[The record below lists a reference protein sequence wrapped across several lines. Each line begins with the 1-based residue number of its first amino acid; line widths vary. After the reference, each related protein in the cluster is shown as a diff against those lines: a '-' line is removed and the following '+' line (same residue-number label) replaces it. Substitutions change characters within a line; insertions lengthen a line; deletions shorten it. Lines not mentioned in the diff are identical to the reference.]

1 MLSEVQVLV
10 TYLQKDKVNLREL
23 LKEHLVD
30 IKPQQKVNVNHNH
43 TQKQKQMGLISTTLP
58 DYKQP
63 GTLDLLSVHLV
74 ELSLK

>member
-10 TYLQKDKVNLREL
+10 TYLQKDKVYLREL
-23 LKEHLVD
+23 LKEHLVV
-30 IKPQQKVNVNHNH
+30 IKPQQKVNANHNH
-43 TQKQKQMGLISTTLP
+43 TQKQMGLISTTLP